1 MKAFPSFSLFAILLG
16 LFALGACKKPA
27 LEGKLDYIPP
37 LVLSTSIHDSL
48 PAKAVE
54 TLMLNGL
61 AGLKYKYVTGLHS
74 SYFEYY
80 ADPTLLFKTLS
91 ELPFSMNGVMADTR
105 CQSSTFHE
113 FDLLRQNLTLAEYES
128 ESFFWDVDRSEV
140 EVFECLKPPFRHT
153 IQVTKKTNRIF
164 HRIQFLG

>member
-1 MKAFPSFSLFAILLG
+1 
-16 LFALGACKKPA
+16 LGACKKPI

-37 LVLSTSIHDSL
+37 LVLSTSVHDSL
-48 PAKAVE
+48 PAKIVKN
-54 TLMLNGL
+54 LKLDGL
-61 AGLKYKYVTGLHS
+61 TGLRYKYVTGLYS

-80 ADPTLLFKTLS
+80 ADPTFLFETLS
-91 ELPFSMNGVMADTR
+91 ELPFSMNSGMADTR
-105 CQSSTFHE
+105 CQPTTFHE

-128 ESFFWDVDRSEV
+128 ESFFWDVDRSDV
-140 EVFECLKPPFRHT
+140 EIFECLKPPFLHT